1 MPEQYAATLLSIKDA
16 FIHMQSILAESNLCV
31 IGYDY
36 ITQTQDSQYFTN
48 IYFDNCWNSRN
59 NTLLKKEIKDDY
71 ANTSDLTSQKK
82 IILDINTDMYHLE
95 PRVLCQQ
102 QKDTTDFDVK

>member
-1 MPEQYAATLLSIKDA
+1 
-16 FIHMQSILAESNLCV
+16 MQTHQISL
-31 IGYDY
+31 D
-36 ITQTQDSQYFTN
+36 
-48 IYFDNCWNSRN
+48 
-59 NTLLKKEIKDDY
+59 K
-71 ANTSDLTSQKK
+71 KK